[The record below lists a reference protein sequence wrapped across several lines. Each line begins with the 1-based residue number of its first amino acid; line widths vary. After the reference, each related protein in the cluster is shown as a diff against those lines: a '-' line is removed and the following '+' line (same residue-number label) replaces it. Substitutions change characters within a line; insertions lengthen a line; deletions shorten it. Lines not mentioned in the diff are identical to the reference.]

1 MSFTSSTLHF
11 PSVQSCCRRVGTCK
25 FKHAEQKAWYRFR
38 MQAKRSLVSLP
49 CRCSAESEQPFPA
62 MDGAVSAGSTG
73 STSTLGVCEIKRIE
87 FELISITTNS
97 VWNAEAGGAGR
108 WRVVLP
114 ARPCGPVSFPGGRG
128 PARAEN
134 AFRGSGSL
142 VSQHT
147 HATAW
152 VCWLPAFFP
161 RRMHAWLY
169 WPLQKQQAGFPR
181 KYSDF

>member
-1 MSFTSSTLHF
+1 MLMTLQYCSCDSMSFTSSTLHF

-114 ARPCGPVSFPGGRG
+114 ARPCGPVSCCSRTRTDGVPRGDRMGTATSEHSGR
-128 PARAEN
+128 N
-134 AFRGSGSL
+134 
-142 VSQHT
+142 
-147 HATAW
+147 
-152 VCWLPAFFP
+152 
-161 RRMHAWLY
+161 
-169 WPLQKQQAGFPR
+169 
-181 KYSDF
+181 